1 MKVQFTSLT
10 ELSFQPRSATAPQQ
24 MRSFQMQNCKISWQT
39 ICEFSHLLG
48 KFRLENY
55 SWQNVSW
62 QNCTWQSVTWQ
73 NVTWQN
79 VTLDKM
85 LLLTKCYLT
94 KCYLTKCNLTIC
106 YFDKMLLDNV
116 CLTKCYWTPR
126 NLDFLDF
133 LSLVKKE
140 YGVCQFGVYPFL
152 FTAVVKIFH
161 VEK

>member
-62 QNCTWQSVTWQ
+62 QNCTWQSVTCQ

-106 YFDKMLLDNV
+106 YCDKMLLDNV
-116 CLTKCYWTPR
+116 CLTKCYWTDLIRINLFPPPR
-126 NLDFLDF
+126 PF
-133 LSLVKKE
+133 LVKD
-140 YGVCQFGVYPFL
+140 L
-152 FTAVVKIFH
+152 ISLS
-161 VEK
+161 